1 MTVLKL
7 PKMTEQEIWK
17 LIRRKSLC
25 RIAFRGEEY
34 PYVAP
39 FQYVVFDKTLFF
51 HFTDYGKKMK
61 LLQKDR
67 NVCVEIEEY
76 KEDLSEYRFVV
87 LKGTLEVVTDYQE
100 RAKALKELAMQG
112 QEKLSTNFLVAHGLR
127 KEDGWQS
134 LTPKNSSL
142 VIVKIDNII
151 QEIGLKSP

>member
-1 MTVLKL
+1 MAVLKL
-7 PKMTEQEIWK
+7 PKMTEQEIWN
-17 LIRRKSLC
+17 LIKRKSLC

-39 FQYVVFDKTLFF
+39 FQYVVFDNTLFF

-67 NVCVEIEEY
+67 KVCVEIEEY
-76 KEDLSEYRFVV
+76 KEDLSEYCFVV
-87 LKGTLEVVTDYQE
+87 LKGTLEVVTDCQE
-100 RAKALKELAMQG
+100 RVKALKELAMQG
-112 QEKLSTNFLVAHGLR
+112 QEKLSPNFLAAHGLR
-127 KEDGWQS
+127 KEDGWES

-142 VIVKIDNII
+142 VIVKIDNVI